1 MFVGAIFFGSIAA
14 LAVGVA
20 VLRKATSTKATI
32 STIDL
37 NNG

>member
-1 MFVGAIFFGSIAA
+1 MIVGAIFFGSIAA

-20 VLRKATSTKATI
+20 VLRKATSAKSVI
-32 STIDL
+32 PSIGI